1 MYYILAFIAFLF
13 FSLGIFLMVSKK
25 KKVILGTVCLTVGI
39 VFFVSIPLIAIH
51 SFFFSPTKKEV
62 KKESVKL
69 TLQDFSAV
77 YTTTANLFDAPSGLV
92 FSLESAGDVDV
103 AKARINDISSINMLI
118 EKDSVKTLRGIMISV
133 GNSNDS
139 GKMLEALKTTYAIV
153 KIFEP
158 QQATESIPDFVQ
170 KLLTMESGSSTNG
183 ENVIYTINQS
193 LGNTILSIRYPNN

>member
-25 KKVILGTVCLTVGI
+25 KKVIVGTVCLTVGI

-51 SFFFSPTKKEV
+51 SFLFSPTKKEV

-77 YTTTANLFDAPSGLV
+77 YTTAANLFDASSGLV
-92 FSLESAGDVDV
+92 FSLESAGNADV

-158 QQATESIPDFVQ
+158 QQTTESIPDFVQ